1 MNRAVTPFCNS
12 NWKSLSAVFLK
23 NSLIPKGYY
32 VSIEIQQYNGQK
44 NQNKA
49 GVNTDAPDGQAV
61 SASGTYRH
69 IHVKNRVIN
78 HERRMDWIWQ
88 QQT

>member
-1 MNRAVTPFCNS
+1 V
-12 NWKSLSAVFLK
+12 
-23 NSLIPKGYY
+23 YY

-78 HERRMDWIWQ
+78 HERRMDWI
-88 QQT
+88 

>member
-1 MNRAVTPFCNS
+1 VYF
-12 NWKSLSAVFLK
+12 
-23 NSLIPKGYY
+23 

-49 GVNTDAPDGQAV
+49 GVNTDAPD
-61 SASGTYRH
+61 ASGTYRH

-78 HERRMDWIWQ
+78 HERRMDWI
-88 QQT
+88 